1 MPSPQ
6 PCLAEAATHKRMGKV
21 RSGVLNKK
29 ENISLKITFSG
40 EWDYLMVEKSVIT
53 VRDLVK
59 RYNNSGETALRG
71 ISLAVHEGEFLG
83 LLGPNSA
90 GKTTFTS
97 ILCGLIKPTSGTV
110 KIFGE
115 EIPLSIK
122 KIKNRIG
129 LVPQEIALYTGLT
142 VKENILLYGRL
153 MGFHGEAL
161 KKRTDELIN
170 IFRLEEHLSKL
181 LLHCSGGIKRRVNL
195 ITGIFHNP
203 ELLILDEPTLG
214 VDIQLREMIFGYLS
228 ELNRKGTTI
237 IYTTHYM
244 KEAEL
249 LCSRVN
255 IIDHGMLIAD
265 GKPSE
270 LLQTNEGCA
279 DLGQVFLKLTGRD
292 LRD

>member
-1 MPSPQ
+1 MEQKP
-6 PCLAEAATHKRMGKV
+6 
-21 RSGVLNKK
+21 
-29 ENISLKITFSG
+29 
-40 EWDYLMVEKSVIT
+40 VIE

-59 RYNNSGETALRG
+59 KYKASGEIALRG
-71 ISLAVHEGEFLG
+71 VNITVNKGEFMG

-97 ILCGLIKPTSGTV
+97 IICGLINPTSGSVSVLGSDITLFPQDV
-110 KIFGE
+110 KQ
-115 EIPLSIK
+115 
-122 KIKNRIG
+122 RIG

-142 VKENILLYGRL
+142 VKENIYFYGQL

-161 KKRTDELIN
+161 KKRADSLIETFN
-170 IFRLEEHLSKL
+170 LGEHLSKL
-181 LLHCSGGIKRRVNL
+181 LIHCSGGIKRRVNL
-195 ITGIFHNP
+195 ISGLIHDP

-214 VDIQLREMIFGYLS
+214 VDIQLRELIFGYLS
-228 ELNRKGTTI
+228 DLNRKGTTI

-255 IIDHGMLIAD
+255 IIDHGILIAD
-265 GKPSE
+265 GTPQSLIEK
-270 LLQTNEGCA
+270 NEGCT
-279 DLGQVFLKLTGRD
+279 DLGQVFLKMTGRD

>member
-1 MPSPQ
+1 MKP
-6 PCLAEAATHKRMGKV
+6 
-21 RSGVLNKK
+21 
-29 ENISLKITFSG
+29 
-40 EWDYLMVEKSVIT
+40 VIT

-71 ISLAVHEGEFLG
+71 ISLTVHEGEFLG

-97 ILCGLIKPTSGTV
+97 ILCGLITPTTGTV
-110 KIFGE
+110 TIFDAG
-115 EIPLSIK
+115 IPGSINR
-122 KIKNRIG
+122 IKNRMG

-153 MGFHGEAL
+153 LGYHGEAL
-161 KKRTDELIN
+161 KKRADELTD

-195 ITGIFHNP
+195 ITGIFHSP

-255 IIDHGMLIAD
+255 IIDNGMLIAD
-265 GKPSE
+265 GTPSE
-270 LLQTNEGCA
+270 LISESEGCA

>member
-1 MPSPQ
+1 
-6 PCLAEAATHKRMGKV
+6 LEA
-21 RSGVLNKK
+21 NP
-29 ENISLKITFSG
+29 
-40 EWDYLMVEKSVIT
+40 VIT

-59 RYNNSGETALRG
+59 RYKPTGEMALRG
-71 ISLAVHEGEFLG
+71 ISLTVHKGEFLG

-97 ILCGLIKPTSGTV
+97 IICGLIDPTSGSV
-110 KIFGE
+110 IIFDRDVTASLGD
-115 EIPLSIK
+115 IRS
-122 KIKNRIG
+122 RIG
-129 LVPQEIALYTGLT
+129 LVPQEIALYDGLT
-142 VKENILLYGRL
+142 VKENIYFYGHL
-153 MGFHGEAL
+153 MGYHGADL
-161 KKRTDELIN
+161 KRRVSTLIEVFN
-170 IFRLEEHLSKL
+170 LGEHLPKL
-181 LLHCSGGIKRRVNL
+181 LVHCSGGIKRRVNL
-195 ITGIFHNP
+195 ISGIIHDP

-214 VDIQLREMIFGYLS
+214 VDIQLREMIFEYLS
-228 ELNRKGTTI
+228 GLNKKGTTI

-265 GKPSE
+265 GSPAALIE
-270 LLQTNEGCA
+270 GNEGCA